1 MLKCGKS
8 TKVNEYLRSTLSKY
22 GLSINY
28 GPNKSCYMQTSQI
41 GKKYTEK
48 IGDLQRVENYQYLG
62 CVLATDKRNSL
73 NYQGLTKAQSLNRND
88 KLRQIAKKFAWMLTN
103 RKTTAAAVN
112 NLILSITRGNLYGV
126 INPQTNLSFDFK
138 TKGSAHIQKWESAL
152 RGLIKDT
159 YELPIWTRS
168 DILHTVIGIPHL
180 RIILLEE
187 AIAKIKRWRYLTGS
201 RSPLSREE
209 ARDLIIRLSG
219 SPLVTKVSTT
229 KELKS

>member
-1 MLKCGKS
+1 MKIANLMMPWVPVSKGVRQGSPLSPILFNIFLTMIDINRLRKEYGAIMRLYADDIVIVCSSAEKA
-8 TKVNEYLRSTLSKY
+8 TKLNEYLRSTLSKY

-73 NYQGLTKAQSLNRND
+73 NYRGLTKAQSLNRND

-112 NLILSITRGNLYGV
+112 NLILSITRGNLYRV
-126 INPQTNLSFDFK
+126 INPQTNLLFDLK
-138 TKGSAHIQKWESAL
+138 PREAPTSRNGSQH
-152 RGLIKDT
+152 
-159 YELPIWTRS
+159 
-168 DILHTVIGIPHL
+168 
-180 RIILLEE
+180 
-187 AIAKIKRWRYLTGS
+187 
-201 RSPLSREE
+201 
-209 ARDLIIRLSG
+209 
-219 SPLVTKVSTT
+219 
-229 KELKS
+229 